1 MVFLQIPIFN
11 QILKSQNFSKADVYY
26 REDFRTIIASNTL
39 MTNALIEGANRALD
53 NFNELHLV
61 INKKRKQN

>member
-1 MVFLQIPIFN
+1 MCITE
-11 QILKSQNFSKADVYY
+11 KT
-26 REDFRTIIASNTL
+26 FRTIIASNTL
-39 MTNALIEGANRALD
+39 RTNALIEGENRALD